1 MGRGGRSVAGRMG
14 KGRERRREAGRR
26 PVVARPGA
34 RALGSARCVPRGT
47 PTPAPSLR
55 TSCTLH
61 CATRILYSSLDTVHL
76 ELYSALI
83 LAPLYSAPHPA
94 LIITYPALYMEHRA
108 PCTAQRLCLCIL
120 RLWPRPLQPSRPR
133 PKTNSGGLV
142 QSQTPHTHSLLCRT
156 PVSVL
161 VESAGAKLRVLRGV
175 FIHSVKV
182 KWAPILPGV
191 EHAECTW

>member
-76 ELYSALI
+76 ALYSALTLHPSTPHRTQHSLSRTPHSI
-83 LAPLYSAPHPA
+83 WNTVHPA
-94 LIITYPALYMEHRA
+94 R
-108 PCTAQRLCLCIL
+108 
-120 RLWPRPLQPSRPR
+120 
-133 PKTNSGGLV
+133 
-142 QSQTPHTHSLLCRT
+142 
-156 PVSVL
+156 
-161 VESAGAKLRVLRGV
+161 LRGFV
-175 FIHSVKV
+175 FDTSLV
-182 KWAPILPGV
+182 AQAL
-191 EHAECTW
+191 AAFQT

>member
-47 PTPAPSLR
+47 PTPAQSLR

-76 ELYSALI
+76 ALYSALTLHPSTPHRTQHSLSRTPHSI
-83 LAPLYSAPHPA
+83 WNTVHPA
-94 LIITYPALYMEHRA
+94 R
-108 PCTAQRLCLCIL
+108 
-120 RLWPRPLQPSRPR
+120 
-133 PKTNSGGLV
+133 
-142 QSQTPHTHSLLCRT
+142 
-156 PVSVL
+156 
-161 VESAGAKLRVLRGV
+161 LRGFV
-175 FIHSVKV
+175 FAFFACGPGPCS
-182 KWAPILPGV
+182 LPDLDLTRIV
-191 EHAECTW
+191 EG

>member
-76 ELYSALI
+76 ELYSALT
-83 LAPLYSAPHPA
+83 LHPSTPHRTQHSLSRTRTPYG
-94 LIITYPALYMEHRA
+94 T
-108 PCTAQRLCLCIL
+108 PCTLHGSEALCLHT
-120 RLWPRPLQPSRPR
+120 S
-133 PKTNSGGLV
+133 LV
-142 QSQTPHTHSLLCRT
+142 AQALAAFQT
-156 PVSVL
+156 
-161 VESAGAKLRVLRGV
+161 
-175 FIHSVKV
+175 
-182 KWAPILPGV
+182 
-191 EHAECTW
+191 